1 VSASIPRRLR
11 QPATLGNSVFA
22 FAPETG
28 LGGDEAIGFPV
39 RLWMLLNKDI
49 VKARTNNIVA
59 KVLAPAA
66 VLGLVA
72 APPA

>member
-1 VSASIPRRLR
+1 
-11 QPATLGNSVFA
+11 
-22 FAPETG
+22 
-28 LGGDEAIGFPV
+28 
-39 RLWMLLNKDI
+39 MLLNKDI